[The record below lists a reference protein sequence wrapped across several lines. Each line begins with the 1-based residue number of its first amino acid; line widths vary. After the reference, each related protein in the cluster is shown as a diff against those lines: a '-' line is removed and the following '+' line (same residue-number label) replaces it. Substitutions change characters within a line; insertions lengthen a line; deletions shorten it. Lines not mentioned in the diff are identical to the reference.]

1 MTGIDVRG
9 LTAGYTDTPVLVD
22 LTLSIASGE
31 IIAVLGSS
39 GSGKTTLL
47 RVLAGFLAPRAGTVH
62 FGDRLIV
69 GDGTSVPPE
78 RRRIGMMPQEG
89 ALFPHLTVAQN
100 IGFGL
105 PRGGEQR
112 DRRIDDLL
120 TLVGMQGL
128 GDRRPQQLSGGQ
140 QQRVALARALAPGP
154 DLLCLDEPF
163 SSLDASLRARLRAE
177 VSAVLRSTGTT
188 TVLVTHDQE
197 EALSIADRVAVLR
210 EGRLVQFAAPEVLYA
225 RPADLDTARF
235 VGEIVELDAVVTPDG
250 RAATALGDLTLADAA
265 PSGAR
270 GIVALRPEQLTL
282 VAAQPIS
289 GAESRTPTGRVH
301 STTFHGHDSMTEVE
315 LPDGGLVRARVA
327 GGMRPAMGDA
337 VGIAVQAPVL
347 FYPQD
352 SARL

>member
-1 MTGIDVRG
+1 MTALDIRG
-9 LTAGYTDTPVLVD
+9 LAAGYGQAPILQD
-22 LTLSIASGE
+22 LSMAIHSGE
-31 IIAVLGSS
+31 VIAVLGAS

-47 RVLAGFLAPRAGTVH
+47 RVLAGFLTPLAGTVR
-62 FGDRLIV
+62 FGDRLV
-69 GDGTSVPPE
+69 AGDGTFVPPE

-89 ALFPHLTVAQN
+89 ALFPHLTAAGN

-105 PRGGEQR
+105 PRGGDQR
-112 DRRIDDLL
+112 DQQIDDLL
-120 TLVGMQGL
+120 ALVGMQGL

-210 EGRLVQFAAPEVLYA
+210 EGRLVQFDTPETLYA

-235 VGEIVELDAVVTPDG
+235 VGEIVELDAVITPDG

-265 PSGAR
+265 PRGAR

-289 GAESRTPTGRVH
+289 GADSRTPTGRVR
-301 STTFHGHDSMTEVE
+301 STTFHGHDSITEVE
-315 LPDGGLVRARVA
+315 LPDGGLVRVRVP
-327 GGMRPAMGDA
+327 GGAHPAIGEN
-337 VGIAVQAPVL
+337 VGIAVPAPVL

-352 SARL
+352 RPRP